1 MQDFLNHPTTVT
13 VKPKTLWIRFYADI
27 SETIHP
33 IVLQL
38 VGGLYAKICPLK
50 MASDYVNM
58 MPRDQGNVRYEGFHR
73 QKCSYLTF
81 PLSIGMILR

>member
-1 MQDFLNHPTTVT
+1 MQMLGTKHFDKHDELHV
-13 VKPKTLWIRFYADI
+13 
-27 SETIHP
+27 
-33 IVLQL
+33 VLQL

-58 MPRDQGNVRYEGFHR
+58 MPKDQGNV
-73 QKCSYLTF
+73 TF